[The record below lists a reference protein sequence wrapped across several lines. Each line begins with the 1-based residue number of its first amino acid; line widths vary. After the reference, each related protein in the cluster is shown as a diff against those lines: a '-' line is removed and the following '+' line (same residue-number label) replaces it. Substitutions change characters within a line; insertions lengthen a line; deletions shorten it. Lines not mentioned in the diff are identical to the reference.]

1 MRAHFGYKSSCVG
14 FHIPWLYFQGPQ
26 NKLTL
31 LSNIINYVKLQW
43 NSQLSSSKWFW
54 CARCHIQDL
63 CSPPQALKNTWCWIC
78 WSCKGQIIMKS
89 CNGWYFFRQMWCL
102 WCIDSPQY
110 SSMGHPQ
117 SSKFSWISVV
127 LFCSRSLLSDALHH
141 IGKRISRKIVEDFS
155 TRSANLFDP
164 WVPFYQFH
172 SPLEIVRLES
182 IINYNLWLHL
192 LTLPLCPPCHFIEV

>member
-1 MRAHFGYKSSCVG
+1 MILIRTLSHTRLVFPTSS
-14 FHIPWLYFQGPQ
+14 PKKYMMLDMS
-26 NKLTL
+26 KLHRTSHNEKLQRMIFLPPNVMFVMYRSSTL
-31 LSNIINYVKLQW
+31 LY
-43 NSQLSSSKWFW
+43 
-54 CARCHIQDL
+54 
-63 CSPPQALKNTWCWIC
+63 
-78 WSCKGQIIMKS
+78 
-89 CNGWYFFRQMWCL
+89 
-102 WCIDSPQY
+102 
-110 SSMGHPQ
+110 MGHPQ